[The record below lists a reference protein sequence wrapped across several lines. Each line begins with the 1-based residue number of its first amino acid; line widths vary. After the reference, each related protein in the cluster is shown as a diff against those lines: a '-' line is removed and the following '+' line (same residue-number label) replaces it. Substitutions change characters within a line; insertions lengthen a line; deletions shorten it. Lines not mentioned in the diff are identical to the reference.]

1 MSPLWSVEIETQPQ
15 RWISHDTY
23 HCLYHLLPPEK
34 HVGYELRDRGHSH
47 ELIAHEYKMTRSS
60 FIVVLYLIICNM
72 WLLFPLCVI
81 QLLIDCCF
89 LLTVW
94 FCCCCCCVLVLHCC
108 KHMRLS
114 CALNHLLTYL
124 LTYDSETYRSTASNL
139 RSHKSPLMTVQNTS
153 VIGLGTQ
160 GSEPGKFTEIII

>member
-124 LTYDSETYRSTASNL
+124 LTTARRIGPQRPIYGHTNHHWWQFRIHQSSGWGL
-139 RSHKSPLMTVQNTS
+139 RVQS
-153 VIGLGTQ
+153 Q
-160 GSEPGKFTEIII
+160 GNSRK